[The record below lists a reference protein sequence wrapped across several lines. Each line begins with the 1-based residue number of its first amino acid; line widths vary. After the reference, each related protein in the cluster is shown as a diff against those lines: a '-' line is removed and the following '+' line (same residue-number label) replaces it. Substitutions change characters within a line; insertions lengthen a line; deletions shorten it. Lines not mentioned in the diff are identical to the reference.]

1 MPILLV
7 VGFCYIY
14 SPLAISC
21 DNFQGGSFALRRS
34 QGVYM
39 TLKRLVLF
47 FILTP
52 IAVVLSVSSLFG
64 SWQQPQFQGR
74 LELYQTNIALQAQAW
89 QPEDITEE
97 NVQPLRQAILGQ
109 QPLENAT
116 KQYQAARTS
125 VQANL
130 DKAQNQ
136 LAQPDTL
143 PVPPKPLP
151 NTSVETQTDSQ
162 KKPQKLQ
169 QSVQLQQLLA
179 ELDLR
184 LGILQAKQ
192 GQTDAAIETWSKLQP
207 ATNINPEFS
216 ETADALS
223 GLWSDPPRILPNAQ
237 PLIQK
242 NLDGWFRSTALIQ
255 LYELQ
260 QRSEA
265 LAKVQAAQQ
274 EAAAEAVGKLIVI
287 GTVPTLAA
295 LIGLILL
302 VFLIIQRIWKGKAA
316 IFAQNADLAWSTP
329 WDVETILQVFVVG
342 FFFMGQ
348 LFVPFLLLLLP
359 IPRPIENVRLQALS
373 VLISYVLVAAGALGV
388 LYFSLKRFFPLPENW
403 FRFRLRDKWFLWG
416 LGGYCAALPIV
427 VVVSLINQQLWQ
439 GQGGSNPLLQL
450 ALESR
455 DTAALGMF
463 FFTAAIA
470 APIFEELLFRGFL
483 LPSLTRYVPVWGAI
497 LASSLLFAIAHLS
510 LSEILPLTAL
520 GIVLGVVYT
529 RSRNLLA
536 PMLLHS
542 LWNSGTLLSLFLL
555 GSGN

>member
-1 MPILLV
+1 
-7 VGFCYIY
+7 
-14 SPLAISC
+14 
-21 DNFQGGSFALRRS
+21 
-34 QGVYM
+34 M
-39 TLKRLVLF
+39 TIKRLVLF
-47 FILTP
+47 FVLTP

-64 SWQQPQFQGR
+64 SWQQPQFQSR

-89 QPEDITEE
+89 QPEDINDQNLQTI
-97 NVQPLRQAILGQ
+97 RQSILGE
-109 QPLENAT
+109 QPLESAT
-116 KQYQAARTS
+116 KQYQAARES

-136 LAQPDTL
+136 LGQPKTL
-143 PVPPKPLP
+143 PIPPKPLP
-151 NTSVETQTDSQ
+151 TNSLETQTPSQ
-162 KKPQKLQ
+162 EKPQKLQ
-169 QSVQLQQLLA
+169 QSLQQLQKLLA

-192 GQTDAAIETWSKLQP
+192 GQTDTAIESWSKLQQ
-207 ATNINPEFS
+207 ATDINAEFP
-216 ETADALS
+216 ETAAVLS

-237 PLIQK
+237 QVIQK

-260 QRSEA
+260 QRQEA
-265 LAKVQAAQQ
+265 LVTVQAVQQ
-274 EAAAEAVGKLIVI
+274 EAAAEAVGKLVLI
-287 GTVPTLAA
+287 GTIPTLAA

-302 VFLIIQRIWKGKAA
+302 VFLIGQRLWKGKAA
-316 IFAQNADLAWSTP
+316 IFAQNADLPWSTP

-348 LFVPFLLLLLP
+348 LFVPSLLLLLP
-359 IPRPIENVRLQALS
+359 IPRPIVNVRLQALS
-373 VLISYVLVAAGALGV
+373 VLVSYMMVAAGALGV

-403 FRFRLRDKWFLWG
+403 FRFRLADKWFLWG
-416 LGGYCAALPIV
+416 FGGYCAALPIV

-455 DTAALGMF
+455 DTVALGMF

-483 LPSLTRYVPVWGAI
+483 LPSLTRYVPVWGSI
-497 LASSLLFAIAHLS
+497 LLSSLLFAIAHLS

>member
-1 MPILLV
+1 MSI
-7 VGFCYIY
+7 
-14 SPLAISC
+14 
-21 DNFQGGSFALRRS
+21 
-34 QGVYM
+34 
-39 TLKRLVLF
+39 KRLVLF
-47 FILTP
+47 FVLTP

-64 SWQQPQFQGR
+64 SWQQPQFQSR

-89 QPEDITEE
+89 QPEDINDQNLQT
-97 NVQPLRQAILGQ
+97 LRQSILGE
-109 QPLENAT
+109 QPLESAT
-116 KQYQAARTS
+116 KQYQVARES

-136 LAQPDTL
+136 LGQPETL
-143 PVPPKPLP
+143 PIPPKPLP
-151 NTSVETQTDSQ
+151 TTSLETPTPSQ
-162 KKPQKLQ
+162 EKPQKLQ
-169 QSVQLQQLLA
+169 QSFQQLQKLLA

-192 GQTDAAIETWSKLQP
+192 GQTDTAVETWSKLQQ
-207 ATNINPEFS
+207 ATDINAEFP
-216 ETADALS
+216 ETAAVLS

-237 PLIQK
+237 QVIQK

-260 QRSEA
+260 QRQEA
-265 LAKVQAAQQ
+265 LATVQATQQ
-274 EAAAEAVGKLIVI
+274 EAAAEAVGKLVLI
-287 GTVPTLAA
+287 GTIPTLAA

-302 VFLIIQRIWKGKAA
+302 VFLIGQRLWKGKAA
-316 IFAQNADLAWSTP
+316 IFAQNADLPWSTP

-348 LFVPFLLLLLP
+348 LFVPSLLLLLP
-359 IPRPIENVRLQALS
+359 IPRPIVNVRLQALS
-373 VLISYVLVAAGALGV
+373 VLVSYMMVAAGALGV

-403 FRFRLRDKWFLWG
+403 FRFRLGDKWFLWG
-416 LGGYCAALPIV
+416 FGGYCAALPIV

-455 DTAALGMF
+455 DTVALGMF

-483 LPSLTRYVPVWGAI
+483 LPSLTRYVPVWASI
-497 LASSLLFAIAHLS
+497 LLSSLLFAIAHLS